1 MLGVRFPPG
10 APLMK
15 KRIFL
20 FILVRTLANTLI
32 ALGIVFSVLSFW
44 PFLTAELKYRLGHLK
59 AENKQETLPPQTT
72 FGEIVTQL
80 PPLKAEPV
88 NKDFSI
94 VIEKIDV
101 NAPVVE
107 NVDSSSFKAYI
118 AALKQGAAHAARTA
132 VPGTKDGKNNNVFI
146 FAHSTLN
153 FWDVPKYNAVFFL
166 LRKLES
172 GDRVTTFYR
181 GERFDYIVFDKR
193 VVEANDVKYL
203 TNPSQEPILTLQTC
217 DPPGTQLRRLIIS
230 AKLVT

>member
-1 MLGVRFPPG
+1 MRR
-10 APLMK
+10 
-15 KRIFL
+15 RIFL

-44 PFLTAELKYRLGHLK
+44 PYLTQELKFR
-59 AENKQETLPPQTT
+59 
-72 FGEIVTQL
+72 FGQFVNTEIKEQIVKTNTEASFGDLMTQL
-80 PPLKAEPV
+80 PPLKSEPV

-107 NVDSSSFKAYI
+107 NVDSSSFKAYM
-118 AALKQGAAHAARTA
+118 AALKQGAAHAANTA
-132 VPGTKDGKNNNVFI
+132 VPGTKNAQNNNVFI

-172 GDRVTTFYR
+172 GDRVTTFYK

-193 VVEANDVKYL
+193 VVEANDVKYI
-203 TNPSQEPILTLQTC
+203 TDPSKEPILTLQTC
-217 DPPGTQLRRLIIS
+217 DPPGTQLRRLIVT